1 MLHFVL
7 WLAYLIDSSKAIK
20 VGGKQKPYEM
30 WQAGN
35 SLAAS
40 PLANSSRASPERNIA
55 ALPPLARSRIP
66 PATQANQ
73 AANLVMVTRV
83 NLVTMVTVARPKER
97 GTMEA
102 NQWTYDKVFN
112 VPKFRK
118 NRTFYLHGQ
127 WLDITG
133 HQRRRHSFMRPSSDL
148 LNTIMAATWKQSK
161 SKRYIVI
168 DMRTTICTLERFSFE
183 CGKVIGFAF
192 AFGFHATWLA

>member
-66 PATQANQ
+66 PATQAIPWSQ
-73 AANLVMVTRV
+73 RLSFILYWQILRREPLLLFFFCWHEALRAAKRKPLVETVGNLTFMSSAFDRRFW
-83 NLVTMVTVARPKER
+83 LE
-97 GTMEA
+97 
-102 NQWTYDKVFN
+102 DIFN
-112 VPKFRK
+112 CSTSHMIGWIK
-118 NRTFYLHGQ
+118 YLWG
-127 WLDITG
+127 W
-133 HQRRRHSFMRPSSDL
+133 
-148 LNTIMAATWKQSK
+148 
-161 SKRYIVI
+161 
-168 DMRTTICTLERFSFE
+168 
-183 CGKVIGFAF
+183 
-192 AFGFHATWLA
+192 